1 MLAEWKEQKALR
13 SAPGLANSTN
23 QPVTGIAAIPV
34 KPSVAVN
41 EPQVI
46 EEKENPLSILASSKP
61 ASSDLE
67 GAPASIRKLALT
79 APHREHMEQ
88 QFDQL
93 QGRLHAIKRDSRRP
107 SISGVLMIANPAVS
121 GPPSAS
127 ALDDLPG
134 TNAAAPMGGLA
145 AKLESLKRES
155 VRPSFASSGQQQVQF
170 EAAGHYDMHALSRL
184 AQQLFGDKEFS
195 ALCEKGM
202 NAQLTRSK
210 DGATE
215 ETKIKELAGTYEE
228 ELTVTIF
235 IYTTIF
241 LVLNAPSN

>member
-1 MLAEWKEQKALR
+1 MEGTVTREEVLADWKEQKALR
-13 SAPGLANSTN
+13 SAPGLANITN
-23 QPVTGIAAIPV
+23 QPATAIAGVPI
-34 KPSVAVN
+34 KPSATLA
-41 EPQVI
+41 EPPVI
-46 EEKENPLSILASSKP
+46 AEKENPVSLAASSKP
-61 ASSDLE
+61 ASSELD
-67 GAPASIRKLALT
+67 GAPASIRNLALT

-107 SISGVLMIANPAVS
+107 SISGAMIAANPAAS
-121 GPPSAS
+121 GPAS
-127 ALDDLPG
+127 GLDELPG
-134 TNAAAPMGGLA
+134 TAAAAAAAPMGGLA

-215 ETKIKELAGTYEE
+215 ETKIKELAGM
-228 ELTVTIF
+228 
-235 IYTTIF
+235 
-241 LVLNAPSN
+241 

>member
-1 MLAEWKEQKALR
+1 MEGKGLTQGELLANWKEHEALG
-13 SAPGLANSTN
+13 SAPGLANITN
-23 QPVTGIAAIPV
+23 KPVTGIAEIPV
-34 KPSVAVN
+34 KPAATLA
-41 EPQVI
+41 EPPII
-46 EEKENPLSILASSKP
+46 EEKENPVSRMAPSK
-61 ASSDLE
+61 AANSELD

-107 SISGVLMIANPAVS
+107 SICGELPAADPAS
-121 GPPSAS
+121 AGPTS
-127 ALDDLPG
+127 ALDELPG
-134 TNAAAPMGGLA
+134 TATAAAAPMGGLA

-184 AQQLFGDKEFS
+184 AQQLFGDKEFL

-215 ETKIKELAGTYEE
+215 ETKIKELAGMSNKYEKQ
-228 ELTVTIF
+228 LLF
-235 IYTTIF
+235 I
-241 LVLNAPSN
+241 SW

>member
-1 MLAEWKEQKALR
+1 MTREEMLVNWKEQKALR
-13 SAPGLANSTN
+13 SAPGLANITN
-23 QPVTGIAAIPV
+23 QPVTGIAEIPI
-34 KPSVAVN
+34 KPGATLA
-41 EPQVI
+41 EPQVV
-46 EEKENPLSILASSKP
+46 EEKENPVSLAASSKP
-61 ASSDLE
+61 ASSELD
-67 GAPASIRKLALT
+67 GAPASIRKMALT

-107 SISGVLMIANPAVS
+107 SISGAMIAADVAS
-121 GPPSAS
+121 TGGPTSAI
-127 ALDDLPG
+127 DELPG
-134 TNAAAPMGGLA
+134 TVTAAAAPMGGLA

-215 ETKIKELAGTYEE
+215 ETKIKELAGT
-228 ELTVTIF
+228 
-235 IYTTIF
+235 
-241 LVLNAPSN
+241 SNTYLKSSS